1 MVVNMVVYMVINM
14 VVYMVVNMVVNMVVY
29 MILHMVLYMGVY
41 MVVNMV
47 VHIVVHMDIYNG
59 RILAEIYCIFGIRLK
74 SKVIRYFSLSDVGLC
89 SILLIMFSGRPKF
102 KW

>member
-1 MVVNMVVYMVINM
+1 MVANM

-29 MILHMVLYMGVY
+29 MIVHMVLY

-59 RILAEIYCIFGIRLK
+59 RILAEINCIFGIRLK
-74 SKVIRYFSLSDVGLC
+74 SKVIRYFSFIRCGFMQHFVDNV
-89 SILLIMFSGRPKF
+89 
-102 KW
+102 